1 VRNDLS
7 ALTISGAMT
16 LMANEPNKQTPF
28 ARLPTEVRDVVLDA
42 GQLTQ
47 LAQDDVLFR
56 QHDVGDSMY
65 IIETGEVRISFED
78 RVETKVL
85 GPGQYLGEIAL
96 FAPGVDRTATAT
108 AHTDCQLRV
117 LDQHTMEQ
125 LKDQRPDVLC
135 SLLQETTAYLVA
147 SEQHLVADLRKR
159 NAELER
165 AFDYLR
171 RTQEELEASDLLAH
185 TDELTGLYNRR
196 CLNVQMPKFV
206 DRAENT
212 RSELAVLLV
221 DLDKFKPINDTYGH
235 GVGDLVLKEVA
246 SRLKNGTRK
255 TDLPCRIGGDEFA
268 ILLGNTQ
275 HDAARERA
283 ASIQRSIAELDIP
296 AGDQTL
302 KITVSM
308 GGAMYQTGDE
318 THTLLKRADDSLYLA
333 KDGGRN
339 RLGWMGKLYE

>member
-1 VRNDLS
+1 
-7 ALTISGAMT
+7 MT

-268 ILLGNTQ
+268 ILAPDVGEENLVKL
-275 HDAARERA
+275 ARRICA
-283 ASIQRSIAELDIP
+283 KIARMPLQFGGKPTGITASVGIAIYPIHAGSAAELI
-296 AGDQTL
+296 ARGDQ
-302 KITVSM
+302 
-308 GGAMYQTGDE
+308 AMYE
-318 THTLLKRADDSLYLA
+318 A
-333 KDGGRN
+333 KAQ
-339 RLGWMGKLYE
+339 GKNTWRVYDPACPASGKPANA